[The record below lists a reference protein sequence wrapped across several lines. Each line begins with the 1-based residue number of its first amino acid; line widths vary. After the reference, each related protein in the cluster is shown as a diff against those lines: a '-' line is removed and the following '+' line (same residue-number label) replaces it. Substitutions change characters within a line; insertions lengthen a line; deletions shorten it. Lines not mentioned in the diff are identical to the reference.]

1 MPLLCISLLAL
12 LLLPLSLSCVSK
24 MPLKAV
30 GENWLFVETHL
41 KEADGIIATSLQNT
55 SCPAL
60 KHKLRNCTP
69 DNTDVVSPLHFLTC
83 KMKTLSL
90 PHTDELVRIVLGSLR
105 CPCSEK
111 STKEP
116 NVRRKRRRSTR
127 QRRNEQKQY
136 KKETKKLCKAKA
148 ILSAITTC
156 YQMLNTSTMDT

>member
-24 MPLKAV
+24 RPLKEV
-30 GENWLFVETHL
+30 GDHWLLVETDIND
-41 KEADGIIATSLQNT
+41 ADGIIATSLQNT

-69 DNTDVVSPLHFLTC
+69 DNADVVSPLHFLTC
-83 KMKTLSL
+83 KMKTLNI
-90 PHTDELVRIVLGSLR
+90 PHTDRLVRTVLDSLL

-111 STKEP
+111 PTKEP
-116 NVRRKRRRSTR
+116 NVRWKRRSTR

-136 KKETKKLCKAKA
+136 IKETKKLCKAKA

-156 YQMLNTSTMDT
+156 YQMLNTITMDT